1 MSTLSIPMSGV
12 IEKAVS
18 HVAEAILSE
27 ARACWCE
34 RGEDLSVE
42 ELMRNMQLTESKK
55 KSKKS
60 EKKSES
66 NIRKKPNMVLPFC
79 GVIEESWCKGV
90 RFNHGLHTQCTN
102 GMINGSVYCKTCK
115 KSADNSA
122 SGKPTYGDIRD
133 RMEGDLLEYRDPKG
147 RQTTCYANVA
157 KKLNLNLEQACA
169 CAAEYG
175 WTIPENQLT
184 EVEKKRGRPA
194 SNKPKE
200 VKKGKRGRPKKVV
213 VESELSMEDQI
224 SQLVS
229 EAAEDLTN
237 DTKSVSKKVL
247 RIKQAPKKKGR
258 KPLSEEEKA
267 ARLAAKEAE
276 KAKKKAERE
285 AKKAAK
291 LAEKE
296 AEKAKKKAEREAK
309 KAAKLAEK
317 EAEKAKKKAER
328 EAKKASQRK
337 AALELADKLIEN
349 KKVESKTTVEWVEPE
364 CSVSVTTFMGNSKG
378 EVVATTYKE
387 KNEIDDVVEKMESL
401 TVDATPA
408 IVEETP
414 AIVEETP
421 AKEEETPAIVE
432 ETPVIV
438 DATPAIVEETTEVA
452 DEMEEE
458 EVEEEISID
467 PETTPKVT
475 VNGEEYYSLT
485 AFGYENVLFSMEGDL
500 VGILDTATN
509 EIQEVELE

>member
-1 MSTLSIPMSGV
+1 MNKFCAKAIKSNKSNTPQRIRTKINKMSTLSIPMNGV

-42 ELMRNMQLTESKK
+42 ELMRNMRLTESKK

-133 RMEGDLLEYRDPKG
+133 RMEGELLEYRDPKG

-169 CAAEYG
+169 CAGEYG

-213 VESELSMEDQI
+213 VESEVSMEDQI

-229 EAAEDLTN
+229 EAAEGLTN
-237 DTKSVSKKVL
+237 DTKSASKKVL

-309 KAAKLAEK
+309 KA
-317 EAEKAKKKAER
+317 
-328 EAKKASQRK
+328 SQRK

-349 KKVESKTTVEWVEPE
+349 KKVESKTTVEWIEPE

-387 KNEIDDVVEKMESL
+387 KNEIDDVVEKMGSL
-401 TVDATPA
+401 TVDSTPA

-414 AIVEETP
+414 AIVEEAPVTVEEAP

-432 ETPVIV
+432 EAPVTV
-438 DATPAIVEETTEVA
+438 
-452 DEMEEE
+452 EMEEE